1 MRIKNIVFA
10 FNSSCVSGC
19 FTGILSSLAMSKFLQ
34 KIPRVLVAL
43 PTEVKANHDK
53 LQGILRYAKLY
64 GPWDVQFMG
73 LHPVYPQLG
82 ELENWQPD
90 GVIQDVNVRGSVAW
104 RKRKHIPI
112 VQMDGPPPQTRS
124 ISWVK
129 HDSRM
134 IAETVAA
141 FFLQRGFRHFAYV
154 DTMPQAAWSKER
166 LEAFKN
172 QLRTAGHECA
182 VYAPPSPMESDDWGL
197 EQPHLRTWLEAL
209 PKPCGL
215 MAAMDLRAKQVLD
228 TCLAA
233 AIRVPEEIAV
243 IGVDNDET
251 ICENT
256 RPSLSSV
263 LPDFEGGGYL
273 AAELLD
279 RLMRSPS
286 HKAVRLAYGVKR
298 VVHRLSSLD
307 IRVSNP
313 LAAAAL
319 EFIRLNAC
327 AGITVTDV
335 ARRLNVSRRFAE
347 IHFREARGHSILE
360 EIQRQRLD
368 RVRTLLQET
377 DLPIG
382 EIGARCGYGT
392 ETYLKALFKVRFGIT
407 MRDYRKR
414 PHDSLYARSAR
425 RQLSNERTT
434 DATGLQ
440 AETSEAQVYAKSVYA
455 LKAQVDRIILNVCQS
470 GPRSS
475 SEIAAAL
482 GHKTLSGNLRKA
494 LPRLKEAGLLAYTSP
509 SHPRSR
515 DQKYRLTPGGY
526 AALKDASVLW
536 APIQQR

>member
-10 FNSSCVSGC
+10 HDSSCVNGVLCVS
-19 FTGILSSLAMSKFLQ
+19 FLLHMSKFLQ
-34 KIPRVLVAL
+34 KIPHVLVAL

-53 LQGILRYAKLY
+53 LQGILRYAKLN

-90 GVIQDVNVRGSVAW
+90 GVIHDVNVKEAVAW
-104 RKRKHIPI
+104 RKRKRIPV
-112 VQMDGPPPQTRS
+112 VQMDGPPPQMRGV
-124 ISWVK
+124 SWVN
-129 HDSRM
+129 HDSRI
-134 IAETVAA
+134 IAEAVAA
-141 FFLQRGFRHFAYV
+141 FFLQRGFRYFAYV
-154 DTMPQAAWSKER
+154 DTLPQAAWSQKR
-166 LEAFKN
+166 LDAFKN
-172 QLRTAGHECA
+172 RLRAAGYMCA
-182 VYAPPSPMESDDWGL
+182 VYAPPSPTESDDWGL
-197 EQPHLRTWLEAL
+197 EQPRLRAWLESL

-279 RLMRSPS
+279 RLMRDGSR
-286 HKAVRLAYGVKR
+286 KAVRLTYEVKR

-307 IRVSNP
+307 IRVSSP
-313 LAAAAL
+313 QAATAL

-335 ARRLNVSRRFAE
+335 ARHLNVSRRFAE
-347 IHFREARGHSILE
+347 IHFREACGHSILE

-368 RVRTLLQET
+368 RVRALLQET
-377 DLPIG
+377 NLPIG

-414 PHDSLYARSAR
+414 PRDPLSAKSAR
-425 RQLSNERTT
+425 RQLNNERTP
-434 DATGLQ
+434 ASPGLQ
-440 AETSEAQVYAKSVYA
+440 AETGEAQVCANSAYA

-494 LPRLKEAGLLAYTSP
+494 LPRLKAAGLLAYTSP
-509 SHPRSR
+509 SHPRCR
-515 DQKYRLTPGGY
+515 YQKYRLTPGGY
-526 AALKDASVLW
+526 AALKDAASLW

>member
-1 MRIKNIVFA
+1 MRINNIVFTHD
-10 FNSSCVSGC
+10 FSCVNGC
-19 FTGILSSLAMSKFLQ
+19 VTPILLFFDMSNFLQ
-34 KIPRVLVAL
+34 KIPHVLVAL

-53 LQGILRYAKLY
+53 LQGILRYAKLN

-90 GVIQDVNVRGSVAW
+90 GVIQDVNVKEAVAW
-104 RKRKHIPI
+104 RKRKRIPV

-124 ISWVK
+124 VSWVN
-129 HDSRM
+129 HDSRT

-141 FFLQRGFRHFAYV
+141 FFLQRKFRYFAYV
-154 DTMPQAAWSKER
+154 DTVPQAAWSRER
-166 LEAFKN
+166 LEAFTN
-172 QLRTAGHECA
+172 RLRTAGYGCA
-182 VYAPPSPMESDDWGL
+182 VYTPPSPTESDDWGL
-197 EQPHLRTWLEAL
+197 EQPRLRAWLEAL

-215 MAAMDLRAKQVLD
+215 MVAMDLRAKQVLD

-233 AIRVPEEIAV
+233 TIRVPEEIAV

-279 RLMRSPS
+279 SLMREGSR
-286 HKAVRLAYGVKR
+286 KAVRFTYGVKR
-298 VVHRLSSLD
+298 IVHRLSSLD
-307 IRVSNP
+307 IRVSSP
-313 LAAAAL
+313 LAATAL

-368 RVRTLLQET
+368 RVRALLRET

-392 ETYLKALFKVRFGIT
+392 ETYLKALFKTRFGTT
-407 MRDYRKR
+407 MRDYRKS
-414 PHDSLYARSAR
+414 PRSAESPR
-425 RQLSNERTT
+425 RSDRPTP
-434 DATGLQ
+434 
-440 AETSEAQVYAKSVYA
+440 AENIVLKRGASPTHYEAQVCTKSVPV
-455 LKAQVDRIILNVCQS
+455 LKAQVDRIILGVCQNGS
-470 GPRSS
+470 RSS
-475 SEIAAAL
+475 SEIATAL

-494 LPRLKEAGLLAYTSP
+494 LPRLKAAGLLAYTDP
-509 SHPRSR
+509 AHPRSR
-515 DQKYRLTPGGY
+515 FQKYRLTPVGY
-526 AALKDASVLW
+526 AALREQTD
-536 APIQQR
+536 